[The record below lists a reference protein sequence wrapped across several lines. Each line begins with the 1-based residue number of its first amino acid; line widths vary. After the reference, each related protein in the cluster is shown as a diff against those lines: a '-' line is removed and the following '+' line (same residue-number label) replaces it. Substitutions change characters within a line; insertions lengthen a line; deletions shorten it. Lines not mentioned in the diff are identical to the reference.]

1 MLKEDKAIIYDA
13 IKSMPNPENPS
24 FKIGITG
31 SPGVGKSTFIETF
44 GKYLGEKNYKVAV
57 LAIDPSSS
65 VTGGSILGDKT
76 RMEQL
81 SNLPNVYIRPTPSK
95 GELGGVANQSFET
108 ILLCEKAGFD
118 IILVETVGVGQSETH
133 VKALVDFFSFID
145 SSWCRR

>member
-1 MLKEDKAIIYDA
+1 MMLL
-13 IKSMPNPENPS
+13 NPYPIQKNLPL
-24 FKIGITG
+24 KIGITG

-65 VTGGSILGDKT
+65 LTGGSILGDKT

-95 GELGGVANQSFET
+95 GELGGVANQSYET
-108 ILLCEKAGFD
+108 ILL
-118 IILVETVGVGQSETH
+118 L
-133 VKALVDFFSFID
+133 
-145 SSWCRR
+145 